1 MSLGNSVQVP
11 THWPL
16 RSLPG
21 GRGFAPLLLVASLE
35 PVAWEP
41 LAALAEQ
48 PRGAQA
54 GTRDLNCFLL
64 EANCP
69 SGPQLVQPRCLDPTW
84 PTLSGRARY
93 RPRSWPAQDQWPLA
107 PRSHPSTQEMQEL
120 FSPSSAHPGR
130 DGGGASAS
138 GRPRRRAGLGGPTP
152 RLDKRLRLR
161 PARAVKLDWRLTG
174 PQS

>member
-1 MSLGNSVQVP
+1 MGTPCRSPRIGHFALFRGEGWGDLLLCSS
-11 THWPL
+11 WPCW
-16 RSLPG
+16 SQLPG
-21 GRGFAPLLLVASLE
+21 SPLQRWQSNPEERKQGRETWTASSWK
-35 PVAWEP
+35 P
-41 LAALAEQ
+41 
-48 PRGAQA
+48 
-54 GTRDLNCFLL
+54 T
-64 EANCP
+64 CP
-69 SGPQLVQPRCLDPTW
+69 SGPQRVQPRCLDPTW

-120 FSPSSAHPGR
+120 FSLSSAHPGR

-161 PARAVKLDWRLTG
+161 PARAVNLDWRLTG